1 MSSRLRQ
8 RAERD
13 IKYMFEQ
20 LDKIDVDAIELDGVT
35 LRLGNRI
42 LRLAIDEDSPLEAED
57 QIREEFRE
65 KIASKLTVI
74 KQNINDKVE
83 EMSNFVNTLR
93 SDYERKEI
101 ELQRRLDTVVAMP
114 DMGHDD
120 LYSGLSVARG
130 SYSNE
135 VYWLVQ
141 GIYWPKYVDRRA
153 IEHNYTKKMIS
164 HIIICVVTK
173 GDKITGVSTRKP
185 LGFDYFQHYH
195 QSNPDCWGDWSYPRN
210 LKGKNHAQEIIRIA
224 QEAQIVLENINTGS
238 VATRNPRGL
247 PRKDTLLRHLL
258 PEGEGVGQMRNLR
271 QDSRRIGVK
280 PGGIQINEDNFW
292 SSE

>member
-1 MSSRLRQ
+1 MSRRLRQ
-8 RAERD
+8 RAEKD

-20 LDKIDVDAIELDGVT
+20 LDNIDVDAVKLDGVT
-35 LRLGNRI
+35 LRMGNRI
-42 LRLAIDEDSPLEAED
+42 LKLVVDEDSPAEVEN
-57 QIREEFRE
+57 QVREEFRE

-93 SDYERKEI
+93 NDYERKEAEI
-101 ELQRRLDTVVAMP
+101 QKRLDRVVAMP
-114 DMGHDD
+114 DMRHDD
-120 LYSGLSVARG
+120 IYEGLSVARG
-130 SYSNE
+130 SYTDE
-135 VYWLVQ
+135 YYWLVQ

-164 HIIICVVTK
+164 HIIVCVVTM

-185 LGFDYFQHYH
+185 IGFDYFQHYH
-195 QSNPDCWGDWSYPRN
+195 QSNPDCWGSWKYPKNMR
-210 LKGKNHAQEIIRIA
+210 GKNHAREVIRIA

-258 PEGEGVGQMRNLR
+258 PEGQGVEQMRNLR
-271 QDSRRIGVK
+271 QDSRRIGVT
-280 PGGIQINEDNFW
+280 PQGIDINESEVW
-292 SSE
+292 SSN

>member
-1 MSSRLRQ
+1 MSRRLRQ
-8 RAERD
+8 RAEQD

-20 LDKIDVDAIELDGVT
+20 LDNIDVDGIKLDGVT
-35 LRLGNRI
+35 LRMGNRI
-42 LRLAIDEDSPLEAED
+42 LKLVLDEDSPAEAEE

-74 KQNINDKVE
+74 KSNINDKVE

-93 SDYERKEI
+93 SDYERKEL
-101 ELQRRLDTVVAMP
+101 ELQRRLDNVVAMP
-114 DMGHDD
+114 DMRHDD
-120 LYSGLSVARG
+120 IYKGLSVAKG
-130 SYSNE
+130 SNANE
-135 VYWLVQ
+135 YYWMVQ

-173 GDKITGVSTRKP
+173 GDKITGVTTRKP
-185 LGFDYFQHYH
+185 IGFDYFQHYH
-195 QSNPDCWGDWSYPRN
+195 QSNPDCWGDWHYNRN
-210 LKGKNHAQEIIRIA
+210 LKGKNHAQEIIKIA

-247 PRKDTLLRHLL
+247 PRKDTLTRHLMK
-258 PEGEGVGQMRNLR
+258 EGQGVDQMRNLR

-280 PGGIQINEDNFW
+280 PTGIQVNEDNFW
-292 SSE
+292 GTD